1 MSLTLTIM
9 RNLLNATEA
18 FEQLLQTITIKFDE
32 HQQALENI
40 WNGEHDMLDNDA
52 ASMADYHEGAVEVLS
67 LIQFQ
72 AEELFKNVN

>member
-1 MSLTLTIM
+1 MHL
-9 RNLLNATEA
+9 RNPLNATEA
-18 FEQLLQTITIKFDE
+18 FEQLLETIRIKFDE

>member
-1 MSLTLTIM
+1 M

>member
-1 MSLTLTIM
+1 M

-52 ASMADYHEGAVEVLS
+52 ASMADYHEGALEVLS
-67 LIQFQ
+67 IIRHQ